1 MYLNPSVCY
10 VILLTITATPV
21 PGQEPARVSGG
32 TIRVV
37 EGDGAINSIR
47 RHLGHDPSVRV
58 LDATGEPVAG
68 ATVTFLVPAV
78 GASGTFG
85 DSGLSLT
92 VQTDSRG
99 VAVGRGLKPNRIA
112 GPFRIR
118 VTSSWQGEA
127 ASASLTQTNAEPL
140 TKSSNSKW
148 IAIVALA
155 GGAVAGGAVAAT
167 RGGKSTES
175 AGISAASTIVAGN
188 PSLGPPH

>member
-1 MYLNPSVCY
+1 MLRNFTYNWW
-10 VILLTITATPV
+10 
-21 PGQEPARVSGG
+21 G
-32 TIRVV
+32 IRA
-37 EGDGAINSIR
+37 GASAYFW
-47 RHLGHDPSVRV
+47 RV
-58 LDATGEPVAG
+58 LDATSEPVAD
-68 ATVTFLVPAV
+68 AAVTFLLPTV

-127 ASASLTQTNAEPL
+127 ASTSLTQTNAEPL

-155 GGAVAGGAVAAT
+155 GGAVAGGAIAAT
-167 RGGKSTES
+167 HGGKSTES
-175 AGISAASTIVAGN
+175 AATSAASTIVAGN